1 MKKIYKNIA
10 LKYASILNKNG
21 INVDA
26 LYLFGSRIKGTNDK
40 YSDLDTCIV
49 SKSFGEDRVKNSAD
63 LYFYTKN
70 ASPLIEPHPFSLT
83 DFKDKSNDFAQEIQ
97 KTGVRII

>member
-26 LYLFGSRIKGTNDK
+26 MYLFGSRIKGTNTK

-49 SKSFGEDRVKNSAD
+49 SKNFGKDKIKNTAD

-70 ASPLIEPHPFSLT
+70 ASPMIEPHPFSPT
-83 DFKDKSNDFAQEIQ
+83 DFNDKSNDFAKEIQ
-97 KTGVRII
+97 RTGIQII

>member
-1 MKKIYKNIA
+1 MKKLYKNIA

-26 LYLFGSRIKGTNDK
+26 LYLFGSRIKGINSK

-49 SKSFGEDRVKNSAD
+49 SKNFGKDKIKNTAD

-70 ASPLIEPHPFSLT
+70 ASPMIEPHPFSLT
-83 DFKDKSNDFAQEIQ
+83 DFNDKSNDFAKEIQ
-97 KTGVRII
+97 RTGIQII